1 MPDYGVS
8 DFFNVKKVNM
18 ERLNWVEHTG
28 GSWDFSQQQDI
39 LEQKAIENGIT
50 VLKVYAANTSKE
62 NPFASHTSIKKGL
75 IGKVNTKRQV
85 KFEKKKY
92 KFDRDILG
100 AINIALRDK
109 NNKFRLKYNQK
120 KLKTMIIV

>member
-1 MPDYGVS
+1 MRQL

-50 VLKVYAANTSKE
+50 VLKVA
-62 NPFASHTSIKKGL
+62 
-75 IGKVNTKRQV
+75 
-85 KFEKKKY
+85 
-92 KFDRDILG
+92 
-100 AINIALRDK
+100 
-109 NNKFRLKYNQK
+109 
-120 KLKTMIIV
+120 

>member
-1 MPDYGVS
+1 MRQL
-8 DFFNVKKVNM
+8 DFFNIKKVNM

-28 GSWDFSQQQDI
+28 GSWNFSQQQDI

-50 VLKVYAANTSKE
+50 VTKVYAANTSKE
-62 NPFASHTSIKKGL
+62 NPFTSPTSIKKGL
-75 IGKVNTKRQV
+75 IGKANTKRQV